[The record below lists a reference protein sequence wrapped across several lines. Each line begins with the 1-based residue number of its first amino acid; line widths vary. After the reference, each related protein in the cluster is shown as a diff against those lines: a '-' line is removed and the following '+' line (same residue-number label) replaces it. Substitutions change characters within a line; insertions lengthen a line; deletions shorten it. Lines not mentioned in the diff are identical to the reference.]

1 MRHYA
6 PHPAAFPMR
15 RLLFLT
21 LWLCLLA
28 PASAGAAA
36 RVPRV
41 GIFYYSWYSTE
52 PRDGAYGHWAQN
64 NRPAPF
70 QIASNFFPARGVY
83 SSSDPVVLRAQMRD
97 IRAAGVD
104 EVIVSWWGTGSVED
118 QRLPAVLKAARAA
131 RLAVALHI
139 EPYAGR
145 TPASVAA
152 DVERARALGI
162 TDFYV
167 YEPLLSPA
175 IDWAAANAGL
185 SGVRIF
191 AGTGL
196 AGFAAAGRFTGVYTY
211 DIVRYR
217 AGSFGRICAQAR
229 VQHLLCA
236 PSVGPGFDARRST
249 GARTVEPRRRGQTY
263 DRMWHAALDAAPDMV
278 TVTSYNE
285 WHEGTQIEPAS
296 VEPAWEGYASYEG
309 AWGRHGRKAE
319 NAYLWRTAMWSA
331 IFRS

>member
-1 MRHYA
+1 
-6 PHPAAFPMR
+6 MR

-21 LWLCLLA
+21 LFLCLLA
-28 PASAGAAA
+28 PASPGAAA
-36 RVPRV
+36 RTPRV

-52 PRDGAYGHWAQN
+52 PRDGAYGHWTQN

-83 SSSDPVVLRAQMRD
+83 SSSDPVVLRAQMRE
-97 IRAAGVD
+97 IRGAGVD

-118 QRLPAVLKAARAA
+118 QRLPAVLRAARAEH
-131 RLAVALHI
+131 LAVALHV
-139 EPYAGR
+139 EPYVGR
-145 TPASVAA
+145 SPASVAV
-152 DVERARALGI
+152 DIARFRPLGI

-175 IDWAAANAGL
+175 IDWAVANTGL
-185 SGVRIF
+185 VGVRIF

-196 AGFAAAGRFTGVYTY
+196 AGFAATGRFTGVYTY

-217 AGSFGRICAQAR
+217 SSSFGRLCAQAR

-249 GARTVEPRRRGQTY
+249 GSTTVEPRRRGQTY

-296 VEPAWEGYASYEG
+296 VEPPWAGYASYEG
-309 AWGRHGRKAE
+309 AWGRHGRAAE

-331 IFRS
+331 TFKS

>member
-1 MRHYA
+1 
-6 PHPAAFPMR
+6 MR
-15 RLLFLT
+15 RLLFFT
-21 LWLCLLA
+21 LLLCLLA
-28 PASAGAAA
+28 PASAEAA
-36 RVPRV
+36 RTPRV

-131 RLAVALHI
+131 RLTVALHV

-152 DVERARALGI
+152 DVASARTLGI

-175 IDWAAANAGL
+175 VDWAAANAGL

-217 AGSFGRICAQAR
+217 ASSFGRICAQAR

-249 GARTVEPRRRGQTY
+249 GANTVEPRRRGQTY
-263 DRMWHAALDAAPDMV
+263 DRMWRAALNAAPDMV

-296 VEPAWEGYASYEG
+296 VEPTWEGYASYEG
-309 AWGRHGRKAE
+309 AWGRHGRAAE

-331 IFRS
+331 LFRS

>member
-1 MRHYA
+1 
-6 PHPAAFPMR
+6 MR
-15 RLLFLT
+15 RLLFFT
-21 LWLCLLA
+21 LLLCLLA
-28 PASAGAAA
+28 PASAEAA
-36 RVPRV
+36 RTPRV

-131 RLAVALHI
+131 RLTVALHV

-145 TPASVAA
+145 TPASVAS
-152 DVERARALGI
+152 DVASARRLGI

-175 IDWAAANAGL
+175 VDWAAANAGL

-211 DIVRYR
+211 DILRYR
-217 AGSFGRICAQAR
+217 ASSFGRICAQAR

-249 GARTVEPRRRGQTY
+249 GANTVEPRRRGQTY
-263 DRMWHAALDAAPDMV
+263 DRMWRAALNAAPDMV

-296 VEPAWEGYASYEG
+296 VEPTWEGYASYEG
-309 AWGRHGRKAE
+309 AWGRHGRAAE

>member
-1 MRHYA
+1 
-6 PHPAAFPMR
+6 MR

-21 LWLCLLA
+21 LFLCLLA
-28 PASAGAAA
+28 PSVGAAA
-36 RVPRV
+36 ATPRV

-52 PRDGAYGHWAQN
+52 PRDGAYRHWTQN

-97 IRAAGVD
+97 IRGAGVD
-104 EVIVSWWGTGSVED
+104 EVIVSWWGTGSIED
-118 QRLPAVLKAARAA
+118 QRLPAVLKAARAEH
-131 RLAVALHI
+131 LAVALHI
-139 EPYAGR
+139 EPYGGR
-145 TPASVAA
+145 SPASVAG
-152 DVERARALGI
+152 DVAHFRPLGI

-175 IDWAAANAGL
+175 LDWAVANASL
-185 SGVRIF
+185 SGARMF

-196 AGFAAAGRFTGVYTY
+196 AGFAATGRFTGVYTY

-217 AGSFGRICAQAR
+217 SSSFGRICAQAR

-236 PSVGPGFDARRST
+236 PSVGPGFDSRRST
-249 GARTVEPRRRGQTY
+249 GATTVQPRRRGQTY
-263 DRMWHAALDAAPDMV
+263 DRMWRAALNAAPDMV

-296 VEPAWEGYASYEG
+296 IEPRWAGYASYEG
-309 AWGRHGRKAE
+309 ACGRHGRAAE

-331 IFRS
+331 LFRS

>member
-1 MRHYA
+1 
-6 PHPAAFPMR
+6 MR

-21 LWLCLLA
+21 LLLCFLA
-28 PASAGAAA
+28 PASAEAA
-36 RVPRV
+36 RTPRV

-104 EVIVSWWGTGSVED
+104 EVIVSWWGIGSVED

-131 RLAVALHI
+131 RLTVALHV

-152 DVERARALGI
+152 DIQSARALGI

-175 IDWAAANAGL
+175 VDWAAANPGL
-185 SGVRIF
+185 PGVRIF

-211 DIVRYR
+211 DIVRYK
-217 AGSFGRICAQAR
+217 ASSFGRICAQAR

-249 GARTVEPRRRGQTY
+249 GATTVEPRRRGATY
-263 DRMWHAALDAAPDMV
+263 DRMWRAALDAAPDM
-278 TVTSYNE
+278 
-285 WHEGTQIEPAS
+285 
-296 VEPAWEGYASYEG
+296 
-309 AWGRHGRKAE
+309 
-319 NAYLWRTAMWSA
+319 
-331 IFRS
+331 

>member
-1 MRHYA
+1 
-6 PHPAAFPMR
+6 MR

-21 LWLCLLA
+21 LLLCLLA
-28 PASAGAAA
+28 PASVGGAAHSAVA
-36 RVPRV
+36 RTPRV

-52 PRDGAYGHWAQN
+52 PRDGAYVHWAQN

-97 IRAAGVD
+97 IRGAGVD

-118 QRLPAVLKAARAA
+118 QRLPAVVKAARAE

-139 EPYAGR
+139 EPYGGRSPATVAGDIAHFR
-145 TPASVAA
+145 T
-152 DVERARALGI
+152 LGI

-167 YEPLLSPA
+167 YEPLLAPA
-175 IDWAAANAGL
+175 VDWAAANAGL

-217 AGSFGRICAQAR
+217 SSSFGRICAQAR

-249 GARTVEPRRRGQTY
+249 GATTLEPRRRGQTY
-263 DRMWHAALDAAPDMV
+263 DRMWRAALNAAPDMV

-285 WHEGTQIEPAS
+285 WHEGTQ
-296 VEPAWEGYASYEG
+296 VEPAAVEPRWAGYASYEG
-309 AWGRHGRKAE
+309 AWGRHGRAAE
-319 NAYLWRTAMWSA
+319 NAYLWRTAMWSS

>member
-1 MRHYA
+1 
-6 PHPAAFPMR
+6 MR

-21 LWLCLLA
+21 LLLCLLA
-28 PASAGAAA
+28 PASAEA
-36 RVPRV
+36 VPSKPRV

-97 IRAAGVD
+97 IRGAGVD

-118 QRLPAVLKAARAA
+118 QRLPAVLKAARAE

-145 TPASVAA
+145 SPASVAA
-152 DVERARALGI
+152 DIERVRALGI

-167 YEPLLSPA
+167 YQPLLSPA
-175 IDWAAANAGL
+175 ADWAAANAGL
-185 SGVRIF
+185 TGVRIF

-196 AGFAAAGRFTGVYTY
+196 AGFAAARRFTGVYTY

-217 AGSFGRICAQAR
+217 SSSFGRICAQAR

-249 GARTVEPRRRGQTY
+249 GATTLEPRRRGQTY
-263 DRMWHAALDAAPDMV
+263 DRMWRAALDAAPDMV
-278 TVTSYNE
+278 TITSYNE

-309 AWGRHGRKAE
+309 AWGRHGRAAE
-319 NAYLWRTAMWSA
+319 NAYLWRTAVWSA
-331 IFRS
+331 IYRS

>member
-1 MRHYA
+1 
-6 PHPAAFPMR
+6 MR
-15 RLLFLT
+15 RLLFFT
-21 LWLCLLA
+21 LLLCLLA
-28 PASAGAAA
+28 PASADAA
-36 RVPRV
+36 RTPRV

-131 RLAVALHI
+131 RLTVALHV

-145 TPASVAA
+145 TPASVAS
-152 DVERARALGI
+152 DVASARRLGI

-167 YEPLLSPA
+167 YEPLLSPSV
-175 IDWAAANAGL
+175 DWAAANAGL

-211 DIVRYR
+211 DILRYR
-217 AGSFGRICAQAR
+217 ASSFGRICAQAR

-249 GARTVEPRRRGQTY
+249 GANMVEPRRRGQTY
-263 DRMWHAALDAAPDMV
+263 DRMWRAALNAAPDMV

-296 VEPAWEGYASYEG
+296 VEPTWEGYASYEG
-309 AWGRHGRKAE
+309 AWGRHGRAAE

>member
-1 MRHYA
+1 
-6 PHPAAFPMR
+6 MR

-21 LWLCLLA
+21 LFLCLLA
-28 PASAGAAA
+28 PSVGAAA
-36 RVPRV
+36 ATPRV

-52 PRDGAYGHWAQN
+52 PRDGAYRHWTQN

-97 IRAAGVD
+97 MRAAGVD

-131 RLAVALHI
+131 RLTVALHV

-145 TPASVAA
+145 TPASVAS
-152 DVERARALGI
+152 DVASARTLGI

-175 IDWAAANAGL
+175 VDWAAANAGL

-211 DIVRYR
+211 DILRYR
-217 AGSFGRICAQAR
+217 ASSFGRICAQAR

-249 GARTVEPRRRGQTY
+249 GANMVEPRRRGQTY
-263 DRMWHAALDAAPDMV
+263 DRMWRAALNAAPDMV

-296 VEPAWEGYASYEG
+296 VEPPWAGYASYEG
-309 AWGRHGRKAE
+309 AWGRHGRAAE

-331 IFRS
+331 IFKS

>member
-1 MRHYA
+1 M
-6 PHPAAFPMR
+6 P

-21 LWLCLLA
+21 LFLCLLA
-28 PASAGAAA
+28 PASVGAAPA
-36 RVPRV
+36 PPRV

-52 PRDGAYGHWAQN
+52 PRDGAYGHWTQN

-83 SSSDPVVLRAQMRD
+83 SSSDPAVLRAQMRD
-97 IRAAGVD
+97 IRHAGVD

-118 QRLPAVLKAARAA
+118 QRLPAVLKAARVEH
-131 RLAVALHI
+131 LAVALHI
-139 EPYAGR
+139 EPYGGR
-145 TPASVAA
+145 SPESVAA
-152 DVERARALGI
+152 DVVHFRARGI

-175 IDWAAANAGL
+175 VEWAAANAGL
-185 SGVRIF
+185 SRVRIF

-196 AGFAAAGRFTGVYTY
+196 AGFAATGRFNGVYTY

-217 AGSFGRICAQAR
+217 SSSFGRICAQAR

-236 PSVGPGFDARRST
+236 PSVGPGFDSRRST
-249 GARTVEPRRRGQTY
+249 GAPTVEPRRRGQTY
-263 DRMWHAALDAAPDMV
+263 DRMWRAALNAAPDMV

-296 VEPAWEGYASYEG
+296 VEPRWAGYASYEG
-309 AWGRHGRKAE
+309 AWGRHGRAAE
-319 NAYLWRTAMWSA
+319 SAYLWRTAMWSA

>member
-1 MRHYA
+1 
-6 PHPAAFPMR
+6 MR
-15 RLLFLT
+15 RLLLLTFL
-21 LWLCLLA
+21 LCLLA
-28 PASAGAAA
+28 PASAEA
-36 RVPRV
+36 VPSKPRV

-97 IRAAGVD
+97 IRGAGVD

-118 QRLPAVLKAARAA
+118 QRLPAVLKAARAE
-131 RLAVALHI
+131 RLAGALHI

-145 TPASVAA
+145 SPASVAA
-152 DVERARALGI
+152 DIERVRALGI

-175 IDWAAANAGL
+175 ADWAAANTGL
-185 SGVRIF
+185 TGVRIF

-217 AGSFGRICAQAR
+217 SSSFGRICAQAR

-249 GARTVEPRRRGQTY
+249 GATTLEPRRRGQTY
-263 DRMWHAALDAAPDMV
+263 DRMWRAALDAAPDMV
-278 TVTSYNE
+278 TITSYNE

-296 VEPAWEGYASYEG
+296 VEPTWEGYASYEG
-309 AWGRHGRKAE
+309 AWGRHGRAAQT
-319 NAYLWRTAMWSA
+319 AYLWRTAMWSA

>member
-1 MRHYA
+1 
-6 PHPAAFPMR
+6 MR

-21 LWLCLLA
+21 LFLCLVA
-28 PASAGAAA
+28 PTSGGTAARGAAT
-36 RVPRV
+36 VTPRV

-52 PRDGAYGHWAQN
+52 PRDGAYGHWTQN

-83 SSSDPVVLRAQMRD
+83 SSSDPVVVRAQMRE
-97 IRAAGVD
+97 IRSAGVD
-104 EVIVSWWGTGSVED
+104 EVILSWWGTGSVED
-118 QRLPAVLKAARAA
+118 QRVPAVLKAARAEH
-131 RLAVALHI
+131 LTVALHI
-139 EPYAGR
+139 EPYGGR
-145 TPASVAA
+145 SPATVAA
-152 DVERARALGI
+152 DITRFRPLGI

-175 IDWAAANAGL
+175 VDWAVANAGL

-196 AGFAAAGRFTGVYTY
+196 AGFAATGRFTGVYTY

-217 AGSFGRICAQAR
+217 PSSFGRICAQAR

-249 GARTVEPRRRGQTY
+249 GASTVEPRLRGQTY
-263 DRMWHAALDAAPDMV
+263 DRMWRAALDAAPDMV

-285 WHEGTQIEPAS
+285 WHEGTQIEPAT
-296 VEPAWEGYASYEG
+296 VEPAWAGYASYEG
-309 AWGRHGRKAE
+309 AWGRHGRAAE
-319 NAYLWRTAMWSA
+319 NAYLWRTSMWSA

>member
-1 MRHYA
+1 
-6 PHPAAFPMR
+6 MR

-21 LWLCLLA
+21 LFLCLLA
-28 PASAGAAA
+28 PSAGAAA
-36 RVPRV
+36 ATPRV

-52 PRDGAYGHWAQN
+52 PRDGAYRHWTQN

-97 IRAAGVD
+97 IRGAGVD
-104 EVIVSWWGTGSVED
+104 EVIVSWWGTGSIED
-118 QRLPAVLKAARAA
+118 QRLPAVLKAARAEHM
-131 RLAVALHI
+131 AVALHI
-139 EPYAGR
+139 EPYGGR
-145 TPASVAA
+145 SPASVAG
-152 DVERARALGI
+152 DVAHFRPLGI

-175 IDWAAANAGL
+175 LDWAVANASL
-185 SGVRIF
+185 SGARMF

-196 AGFAAAGRFTGVYTY
+196 AGFAATGRFTGVYTY

-217 AGSFGRICAQAR
+217 SSSFGRICAQAR

-236 PSVGPGFDARRST
+236 PSVGPGFDSRRST
-249 GARTVEPRRRGQTY
+249 GATTVQPRRRGQTY
-263 DRMWHAALDAAPDMV
+263 DRMWRAALNAAPDMV

-296 VEPAWEGYASYEG
+296 VEQRWAGYASYEG
-309 AWGRHGRKAE
+309 AWGRHGRAAE
-319 NAYLWRTAMWSA
+319 SAYLWRTAMWSA

>member
-1 MRHYA
+1 
-6 PHPAAFPMR
+6 MR

-21 LWLCLLA
+21 LFLCLLV
-28 PASAGAAA
+28 PASVGSAALRRA
-36 RVPRV
+36 TSAPRV

-52 PRDGAYGHWAQN
+52 PRDGAYVHWTQN
-64 NRPAPF
+64 NRAAPF

-97 IRAAGVD
+97 IRRAGVD

-118 QRLPAVLKAARAA
+118 QRLPAVLKAARAEH
-131 RLAVALHI
+131 LSVALHI
-139 EPYAGR
+139 EPYGGR
-145 TPASVAA
+145 SPASVAA
-152 DVERARALGI
+152 DVVHFRALGI

-175 IDWAAANAGL
+175 VDWAAANVGL

-196 AGFAAAGRFTGVYTY
+196 AGFAATGRFNGVYTY

-217 AGSFGRICAQAR
+217 SSSFGRLCAQAR

-249 GARTVEPRRRGQTY
+249 GATTVEPRRRGQTY
-263 DRMWHAALDAAPDMV
+263 DRMWRAALNAAPDMV

-296 VEPAWEGYASYEG
+296 VEPRWAGYASYEG
-309 AWGRHGRKAE
+309 AWGRHGRAAE
-319 NAYLWRTAMWSA
+319 SAYLWRTAMWSA

>member
-1 MRHYA
+1 
-6 PHPAAFPMR
+6 MR
-15 RLLFLT
+15 RLLFFT
-21 LWLCLLA
+21 LLLCLLA
-28 PASAGAAA
+28 PASAEAA
-36 RVPRV
+36 RTPRV

-131 RLAVALHI
+131 RLTVALHV

-145 TPASVAA
+145 TPASVAS
-152 DVERARALGI
+152 DVASARRLGI

-175 IDWAAANAGL
+175 VDWAAANAGL

-217 AGSFGRICAQAR
+217 ASSFGRICAQAR

-249 GARTVEPRRRGQTY
+249 GATTVEPRRRGRTY
-263 DRMWHAALDAAPDMV
+263 DRMWRAALNAAPDMV

-296 VEPAWEGYASYEG
+296 VEPTWEGYASYEG
-309 AWGRHGRKAE
+309 AWGRHGRAAE

>member
-1 MRHYA
+1 MR
-6 PHPAAFPMR
+6 PAALLRPR
-15 RLLFLT
+15 RGSGSST
-21 LWLCLLA
+21 TPGTA
-28 PASAGAAA
+28 PSRATA
-36 RVPRV
+36 R
-41 GIFYYSWYSTE
+41 
-52 PRDGAYGHWAQN
+52 YGHWTQN

-83 SSSDPVVLRAQMRD
+83 SSSDPVVLRAQMRE
-97 IRAAGVD
+97 IRSAGVD

-118 QRLPAVLKAARAA
+118 QRLPAVLKAARAE
-131 RLAVALHI
+131 RLTVALHI
-139 EPYAGR
+139 EPYSGR
-145 TPASVAA
+145 SPASVAA
-152 DVERARALGI
+152 DIARFRPLGI

-175 IDWAAANAGL
+175 IDWAVANAGL

-196 AGFAAAGRFTGVYTY
+196 AGFAATGRFTGVYTY

-217 AGSFGRICAQAR
+217 SSSFGRLCAQAR

-249 GARTVEPRRRGQTY
+249 GATTLQPRRRGQTY
-263 DRMWHAALDAAPDMV
+263 DRMWRAALDAAPDMV

-285 WHEGTQIEPAS
+285 WHEGNADRARERRAALGGLRELRRRVGPARAGRRERVPLAHGD
-296 VEPAWEGYASYEG
+296 VERDLPLLASR
-309 AWGRHGRKAE
+309 ARRRPRRSPRRGR
-319 NAYLWRTAMWSA
+319 
-331 IFRS
+331 